1 MWRHGK
7 EVFEY
12 MVNICLLYLDSINP
26 YWNEKERVVIAISSA
41 GVSTWKAVGG
51 ETHIYLG
58 ARVMAIRA
66 CY

>member
-1 MWRHGK
+1 
-7 EVFEY
+7 

-51 ETHIYLG
+51 ETHTYLG